1 MHKDESNW
9 SKRLMDT
16 RRFLLLAV
24 STGLIVMGGTIPQ
37 TASIQ
42 AQEAALVQAEPVG
55 IPPEPEPAEGSAAVL
70 VPTPV
75 ADMMSAPVA
84 PPAPP
89 VSPFEGPFLTRPNLT
104 GDWFG
109 VRNDLAADGI
119 SLDGSVTNF
128 YQGVAS
134 GGRDQADRYGGH
146 ADLYMNID
154 GQKAGLWPGFF
165 VTLHAESVFGRSAN
179 GLTGALLPVSF
190 IQAVPKPNEPVTAL
204 TGVKFTQALSE
215 SVVTYFGKLN
225 SFDDFHQPFA
235 SGRGVD
241 AFMNTG
247 FLFNPVLARQ
257 VPYSSFGAGA
267 AYLHNG
273 QPVASLT
280 IFDAND
286 NPTSS
291 GFNTF
296 FDNGVVTVGQI
307 TLPTEFFCLP
317 GHQSV
322 GFAYSNAH
330 YTSLDRSSYLNQI
343 ITGAFVSPKETG
355 SQSAFYQF
363 DQTIHVDDQD
373 PTKSW
378 GLFGNLGLADRN
390 PSPIRWFANIG
401 LGGSSPICGR
411 PLDTF
416 GMGYFYL
423 GVNDN
428 VKELAPALFPI
439 GDEQGVELFYNYA
452 VTPWLRVTPDFQVVL
467 PARER
472 TLPPNAQA
480 IDTAIVVGL
489 RAKIVF

>member
-1 MHKDESNW
+1 MHTDELKWYALYTNVGRHLCVTVSAWLLGMGEIGPLSN
-9 SKRLMDT
+9 SL
-16 RRFLLLAV
+16 
-24 STGLIVMGGTIPQ
+24 
-37 TASIQ
+37 Q
-42 AQEAALVQAEPVG
+42 AQEAASVQNEPVTTAPG
-55 IPPEPEPAEGSAAVL
+55 PDAADVGATI
-70 VPTPV
+70 VAPTSPSDMITAPVVPPTP
-75 ADMMSAPVA
+75 
-84 PPAPP
+84 PA
-89 VSPFEGPFLTRPNLT
+89 SPFEGQFLTRPNLT

-119 SLDGSVTNF
+119 SLDGNVTQF
-128 YQGVAS
+128 YQGVTS
-134 GGRDQADRYGGH
+134 GGKDQEFRYGGH
-146 ADLYMNID
+146 ADYYMNVD
-154 GQKAGLWPGFF
+154 GQKAGLWAGLF
-165 VTLHAESVFGRSAN
+165 VTLHAETVFGQSAN
-179 GLTGALLPVSF
+179 PLTGALLPVSF
-190 IQAVPKPNEPVTAL
+190 IQAVPKPGEPVTAL

-247 FLFNPVLARQ
+247 FLFNPALARQ
-257 VPYSSFGAGA
+257 VPYSTFGGGV
-267 AYLHNG
+267 AYLHDG

-296 FDNGVVTVGQI
+296 FDNGVATVGQV
-307 TLPTEFFCLP
+307 TLPTDFAGLP

-343 ITGAFVSPKETG
+343 ITGAFTAPKETG
-355 SQSAFYQF
+355 SESVFYQF
-363 DQTIHVDDQD
+363 DQTLYADAQD
-373 PTKSW
+373 PTKSM

-416 GMGYFYL
+416 GVGYFYL

-428 VKELAPALFPI
+428 LKSLAPNLLPI

-452 VTPWLRVTPDFQVVL
+452 VTPWLRITPDLQVIV
-467 PARER
+467 PAFER
-472 TLPPNAQA
+472 TLPPNAES
-480 IDTAIVVGL
+480 INTALILGV